1 MVKDK
6 MVKAPWIKDIMEK
19 ATGQEKG
26 SKLKV
31 RDKKVW
37 VTDLKVMGT
46 DNNMYILWVEFNDD
60 LP

>member
-1 MVKDK
+1 
-6 MVKAPWIKDIMEK
+6 MEK

-26 SKLKV
+26 NKLKV

>member
-1 MVKDK
+1 
-6 MVKAPWIKDIMEK
+6 MEK

>member
-26 SKLKV
+26 NKLKV

-37 VTDLKVMGT
+37 VT